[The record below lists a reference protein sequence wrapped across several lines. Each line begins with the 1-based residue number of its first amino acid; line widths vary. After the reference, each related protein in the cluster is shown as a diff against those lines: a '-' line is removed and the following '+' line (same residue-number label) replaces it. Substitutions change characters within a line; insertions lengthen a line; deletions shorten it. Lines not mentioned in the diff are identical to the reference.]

1 MYVLVGNPKS
11 ASDLNT
17 AGYQLTKPQRS
28 DVPIVIIDDQ
38 HVPYI
43 EDIRYNGFNVM
54 YINDLDQ
61 IQSIKGFEIIIC
73 DIKGVGKKFSSKF
86 EGAHLISEIRR
97 VYPFKI
103 IIGYT
108 AYTLD
113 ASYNQYLS
121 LADDIFKKDIDL
133 DDWITHLDNAIE
145 LAINP
150 IYKWKKISNYL
161 QANNIKTMDLVR
173 LEDEYVRLIQR
184 KISLDSFPSRKLRNN
199 LSEETKGIIKSFL
212 NSLII
217 KLIFN
222 L

>member
-1 MYVLVGNPKS
+1 MYLLLGNPKS

-17 AGYQLTKPQRS
+17 ASYQLTKPKRS

-43 EDIRYNGFNVM
+43 EDLRYNGFNVM

-61 IQSIKGFEIIIC
+61 IESVKGFEIIIC
-73 DIKGVGKKFSSKF
+73 DIKGVGKKFRSKY

-133 DDWITHLDNAIE
+133 DDWISHLDTAIE

-150 IYKWKKISNYL
+150 IYKWKNISNYL
-161 QANNIKTMDLVR
+161 QTNSIKTMDLVR
-173 LEDEYVRLIQR
+173 LEDEYVRLIQK
-184 KISLDSFPSRKLRNN
+184 KISLGSFPSRKLSNS

>member
-1 MYVLVGNPKS
+1 MYVLIGKPKT
-11 ASDLNT
+11 AHDLNT
-17 AGYQLTKPQRS
+17 ADYQLTKPNRS

-43 EDIRYNGFNVM
+43 EDLRYNGFNVM

-61 IQSIKGFEIIIC
+61 IESIKGFEIIIC
-73 DIKGVGKKFSSKF
+73 DIKGVGKKFKSRY

-103 IIGYT
+103 IVGYT
-108 AYTLD
+108 AYTFD

-121 LADDIFKKDIDL
+121 LADDIFKKDIDI
-133 DDWITHLDNAIE
+133 DDWIAHLDNAID

-150 IYKWKKISNYL
+150 IYKWKSIRNYL
-161 QANNIKTMDLVR
+161 LNNNIKTIDLVR

-184 KISLDSFPSRKLRNN
+184 KIKLDSFPSKRLRND
-199 LSEETKGIIKSFL
+199 LSEEIQFIIKSFL

-217 KLIFN
+217 KLIFH

>member
-1 MYVLVGNPKS
+1 MYILVGKPKS

-17 AGYQLTKPQRS
+17 ASYQLTKPKRS

-43 EDIRYNGFNVM
+43 EDLRYNGFNVM

-61 IQSIKGFEIIIC
+61 IESVKGFEIIIC
-73 DIKGVGKKFSSKF
+73 DIKGVGKKFKSKF
-86 EGAHLISEIRR
+86 EGAHVISEIRR

-103 IIGYT
+103 VIGYT

-133 DDWITHLDNAIE
+133 DDWISHLDTAIE
-145 LAINP
+145 LALNP

-161 QANNIKTMDLVR
+161 LTNSIKTMDLVR

-184 KISLDSFPSRKLRNN
+184 KIRLDSFPSKKLSNN
-199 LSEETKGIIKSFL
+199 LSDETKGIIKSFL

>member
-1 MYVLVGNPKS
+1 MYILVGKPKS
-11 ASDLNT
+11 ANDLNT
-17 AGYQLTKPQRS
+17 ASYQLTKPQRS
-28 DVPIVIIDDQ
+28 DVAIVIIDDQ

-43 EDIRYNGFNVM
+43 EDLRYNGFNVM

-61 IQSIKGFEIIIC
+61 IESIKGFEIIIC
-73 DIKGVGKKFSSKF
+73 DIKGVGKKFKSKY

-121 LADDIFKKDIDL
+121 MADDIFKKDIDL
-133 DDWITHLDNAIE
+133 DDWISHLETAIE

-161 QANNIKTMDLVR
+161 QMNNIKTMDLVR

-199 LSEETKGIIKSFL
+199 LSEEAKGIIKSFL

>member
-1 MYVLVGNPKS
+1 MYILVGKPKS

-17 AGYQLTKPQRS
+17 ASYQLTKPKRS

-43 EDIRYNGFNVM
+43 EDLRYNGFNVM

-61 IQSIKGFEIIIC
+61 IESVKGFEIIIC
-73 DIKGVGKKFSSKF
+73 DIKGVGKKFKSKY
-86 EGAHLISEIRR
+86 EGAHVISEIRR

-103 IIGYT
+103 IIGST

-133 DDWITHLDNAIE
+133 DDWISHLDTAIE

-161 QANNIKTMDLVR
+161 QTNSIKTMDLVR

-184 KISLDSFPSRKLRNN
+184 KIRLDSFPSKKLSNN
-199 LSEETKGIIKSFL
+199 LTDETKGIIKSFL